1 MHWQGREAI
10 GGEKGAKEAG
20 LILKALFPW
29 GGMQN
34 VVITR
39 QHLTLEGL
47 GSLGEQCLLP
57 TPSISPFLFLKCT
70 LWFPPTH
77 TQWKEAE
84 YSFLDFWLSNSQRSA
99 GSPLRMNEV
108 CSENIFVSPVCS

>member
-10 GGEKGAKEAG
+10 GGEKGAEEAG
-20 LILKALFPW
+20 LRLKALFPW

-47 GSLGEQCLLP
+47 GSLG
-57 TPSISPFLFLKCT
+57 
-70 LWFPPTH
+70 
-77 TQWKEAE
+77 
-84 YSFLDFWLSNSQRSA
+84 D
-99 GSPLRMNEV
+99 
-108 CSENIFVSPVCS
+108 